1 MVEQETVWLTRDAFE
16 KLSNELD
23 HLKTHGRPE
32 VAAKIA
38 AAREEGDLSE
48 NGGYHA
54 ARDEQGQMEGR
65 IAQLEQMLRT
75 AQVGDAPAD
84 PNEVCVGT
92 LVTIAYFGDEDDT
105 EQFLLGSREMLGLD
119 DDIDTHVF
127 SPQSPLGS
135 AVLGAAKGAQVSYIA
150 PNGKSIQVTIMDV
163 TPFKG

>member
-92 LVTIAYFGDEDDT
+92 LVTIAYFDDEDDT
-105 EQFLLGSREMLGLD
+105 ETFLLGSREMLALDEEIETEPGEEEEVRRGLRSMKERERLD
-119 DDIDTHVF
+119 NRGQHVIIDE
-127 SPQSPLGS
+127 
-135 AVLGAAKGAQVSYIA
+135 VST
-150 PNGKSIQVTIMDV
+150 K
-163 TPFKG
+163 

>member
-1 MVEQETVWLTRDAFE
+1 MAEQETVWLTREAFE

-32 VAAKIA
+32 VTAKIA

-75 AQVGDAPAD
+75 AQVGEAPDNPDDVA
-84 PNEVCVGT
+84 VGT
-92 LVTIAYFGDEDDT
+92 IVTVAYFDDEDDT
-105 EQFLLGSREMLGLD
+105 ETFLLGSREMMGLD
-119 DDIDTHVF
+119 DDIDTHIF
-127 SPQSPLGS
+127 SPQSPLGG
-135 AVLGAAKGAQVSYIA
+135 AVLGAAKGDKVSYQA
-150 PNGKSIQVTIMDV
+150 PNGRSIEVTILDV
-163 TPFKG
+163 APLKG